1 MYRTGSDQTVTTVYD
16 EAGRW
21 IGDYNASGAPMRQA
35 IWLDDLPVGLL
46 VGAGANQK
54 LYYIEADALGTLRVV
69 IDPDR
74 DVAVWRWELSGE
86 AFGASAP
93 NEDADNDGAPF
104 VLDMRFPGQRYDSA
118 SGMNYNYFR
127 DYDPSTGRYS
137 QSDPIG
143 LKGGVSTYGYVGGNP
158 LNSVDAFG
166 LIARVCRKGDRVAI
180 VQLVNFEV
188 GPGITPEA
196 AKRVFEEAQKAWT
209 GRFGRYDVQLRIT
222 DGRRDPGAVR
232 VQLHHY
238 VPGPGDSI
246 NLANW
251 HIPNPSDGLFW
262 TNFDWSVYGHEVAHD
277 LLGFSDNMG
286 TTVAP

>member
-1 MYRTGSDQTVTTVYD
+1 
-16 EAGRW
+16 
-21 IGDYNASGAPMRQA
+21 
-35 IWLDDLPVGLL
+35 
-46 VGAGANQK
+46 
-54 LYYIEADALGTLRVV
+54 
-69 IDPDR
+69 
-74 DVAVWRWELSGE
+74 
-86 AFGASAP
+86 
-93 NEDADNDGAPF
+93 
-104 VLDMRFPGQRYDSA
+104 
-118 SGMNYNYFR
+118 MNYNYYR

-158 LNSVDAFG
+158 LNSVDVFG
-166 LIARVCRKGDRVAI
+166 LIARVCRKGGRVAI
-180 VQLVNFEV
+180 VQAVNFEV

-196 AKRVFEEAQKAWT
+196 ARRVFEEAQKAWT

-232 VQLHHY
+232 IQLHHY
-238 VPGPGDSI
+238 VPGPGDGI

-251 HIPNPSDGLFW
+251 HIPNPSDRLFW

-286 TTVAP
+286 YDRGSVMSRRSGAGPAFVVTEFDVELLLDSHRVIHDKLGACGCD